1 MLDFATGNLIQDE
14 EDKLSNACT
23 PNCSLNKDILGSP
36 CLAMHTTRY
45 RYEDN
50 QYIAMHCH
58 IRIMVI
64 DSSSPLGCN
73 M

>member
-1 MLDFATGNLIQDE
+1 MLGFATGNLIQDE
-14 EDKLSNACT
+14 EGVLSNACT
-23 PNCSLNKDILGSP
+23 PNSSPNKDTLGSP
-36 CLAMHTTRY
+36 CLAMHTTRS

-50 QYIAMHCH
+50 QYIVMHCH